1 MLKRK
6 CKLTIL
12 SSLLIASSILVQ
24 NTYVSANELEDKTR
38 NSNVGNFQIKNK
50 LLSENI
56 ISEINRLKTRKETLS
71 KARMSKLPTQQIASH
86 VTYQVVAGDNL
97 TKIAKKFNVTI
108 ENIME
113 WNQLTSPDVIYAGQ
127 VLKVYTSSDKE
138 SAPIGEENV
147 NDQQQNNSETGRQD
161 DLNNGEDEID
171 SSDKESEINDEY
183 QDEDIYRPTPDEYKL
198 LKEKEI
204 DEQLAREEMIT
215 TDPTTEGQ
223 AIYEKVLEI
232 AHEQIGVP
240 YLFAGNTPEGFDCSG
255 FVRYVYFNAGLNIE
269 RKSSEDYFMKE
280 TTIIENPVPG
290 DVVFFK
296 NTYKA
301 GISHMGVYI
310 GDGNFIHAGNNGV
323 EIASLELDYW
333 NKRFVAFKRFNEIE

>member
-1 MLKRK
+1 MLMGRRK
-6 CKLTIL
+6 
-12 SSLLIASSILVQ
+12 LLIICAGLFLSFNLVQ
-24 NTYVSANELEDKTR
+24 SNYVYADELEENKR
-38 NSNVGNFQIKNK
+38 NISVEKFKLLNK
-50 LLSENI
+50 LLSNNT
-56 ISEINRLKTRKETLS
+56 ISKIDRLNTRKATLS

-147 NDQQQNNSETGRQD
+147 NDQQQNNSETGSLNESDEFEEVGNDNQD
-161 DLNNGEDEID
+161 EEID
-171 SSDKESEINDEY
+171 K
-183 QDEDIYRPTPDEYKL
+183 PTQDEYKL

-204 DEQLAREEMIT
+204 SDQLASEEIINR
-215 TDPTTEGQ
+215 DPTEAGQ
-223 AIYEKVLEI
+223 AIYEKVLAI
-232 AHEQIGVP
+232 AYEQLGVP
-240 YLFAGNTPEGFDCSG
+240 YVFAGNTPEGFDCSG

-269 RKSSEDYFMKE
+269 RKSSEDYFMKD

-301 GISHMGVYI
+301 GVSHMGVYI
-310 GDGNFIHAGNNGV
+310 GDGMFIHAGNSGV
-323 EIASLELDYW
+323 EIASLDLDYW
-333 NKRFVAFKRFNEIE
+333 NKRFVAFKRFNGIE